1 MRRKPKSFASVKW
14 SSVNAVD
21 IAKLLQWW
29 RYVQVTIWFCLTLL
43 QFPAVHIGRGSA
55 AGH

>member
-1 MRRKPKSFASVKW
+1 MRRKPKRSASVKW